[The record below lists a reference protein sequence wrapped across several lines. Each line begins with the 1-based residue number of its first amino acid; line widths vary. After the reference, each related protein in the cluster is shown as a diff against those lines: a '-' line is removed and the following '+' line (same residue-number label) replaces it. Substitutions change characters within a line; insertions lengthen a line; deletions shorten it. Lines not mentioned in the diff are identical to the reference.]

1 MSDFEV
7 HPRGTAEEI
16 KLSRELASTIQQQID
31 QWGERIIN
39 QEILQAY
46 KRLYGTYIKQL
57 QHEDLTHE

>member
-16 KLSRELASTIQQQID
+16 RLSRELASTIQQQID

>member
-7 HPRGTAEEI
+7 HPRGTAEEVR
-16 KLSRELASTIQQQID
+16 LSRELASTIQQQID

-39 QEILQAY
+39 REILQAY

>member
-16 KLSRELASTIQQQID
+16 RMSRELASTIQQQID